1 MPEKW
6 RLRRLYSWKGMYMAC
21 ISPPGPADIDLL
33 AYLDGEPDDPVAA
46 HLAQCP
52 HCRERAQGLARMQG
66 YLTARL
72 YRFDCP
78 PMAEL
83 GEYHFGLLSSD
94 QAAAVASHLAFC
106 PHCAAEIAQLEG
118 YLADLAPDLEP
129 ELGLL
134 EKAPG
139 RIRVLVARALKG
151 GTGLDVLL
159 QPAPALAGL
168 RGDEGDSLIYEADE
182 FQVVIEIHRDPD
194 RPEGRT
200 ILGLV
205 VGLDDPHQLEVH
217 LWHADQRVASVT
229 VEELGNFAIPGVSPG
244 SYELILGGPEVEI
257 HIQDLEVGTS

>member
-1 MPEKW
+1 
-6 RLRRLYSWKGMYMAC
+6 MAC

-52 HCRERAQGLARMQG
+52 HCRERAQGLAHLQG

-78 PMAEL
+78 PAAEL

-94 QAAAVASHLAFC
+94 QAEAIAGHLAFC

-118 YLADLAPDLEP
+118 YLADLAPDLE
-129 ELGLL
+129 LGFL
-134 EKAPG
+134 EKAAAH
-139 RIRVLVARALKG
+139 IRVLVARAVNG
-151 GTGLDVLL
+151 GMGLDVLV

-168 RGDEGDSLIYEADE
+168 RGDEGDSFIYEADGV
-182 FQVVIEIHRDPD
+182 QVVIEFYQDAD
-194 RPEGRT
+194 RPERMT

-205 VGLDDPHQLEVH
+205 VGLDDPGQLDAH
-217 LWHADQRVASVT
+217 LWHAGQRITNVA
-229 VEELGNFAIPGVSPG
+229 VEELGNFTIPGVSPG
-244 SYELILGGPEVEI
+244 SYELILSGPEVEI
-257 HIQDLEVGTS
+257 HIQDLEVGRS

>member
-1 MPEKW
+1 
-6 RLRRLYSWKGMYMAC
+6 MAC

-33 AYLDGEPDDPVAA
+33 AYLDGEPDDRVVA

-52 HCRERAQGLARMQG
+52 HCRERAQGLARLQG

-78 PMAEL
+78 PAAEL
-83 GEYHFGLLSSD
+83 GEYHLGLLSSD
-94 QAAAVASHLAFC
+94 QAAAIVSHLALC

-118 YLADLAPDLEP
+118 YLADLAPDLDR
-129 ELGLL
+129 GLL
-134 EKAPG
+134 ERAAG
-139 RIRVLVARALKG
+139 HIRVLVARALKG
-151 GTGLDVLL
+151 GVSLDVLV

-182 FQVVIEIHRDPD
+182 AQVVIEFHRDPD
-194 RPEGRT
+194 QPERMT

-205 VGLDDPHQLEVH
+205 VGLDDPHQLEAH
-217 LWHADQRVASVT
+217 LWHADQRVTSVT
-229 VEELGNFAIPGVSPG
+229 VEDLGNFAIPGVSPG

-257 HIQDLEVGTS
+257 HIQDLKVGTS